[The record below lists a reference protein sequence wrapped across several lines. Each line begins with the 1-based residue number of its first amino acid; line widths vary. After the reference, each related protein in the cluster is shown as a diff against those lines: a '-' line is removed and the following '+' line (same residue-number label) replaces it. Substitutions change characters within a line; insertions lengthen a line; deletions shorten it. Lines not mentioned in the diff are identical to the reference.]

1 MFFCSISDERILA
14 VSVFCP
20 TLACLNVS
28 TCLTPCWVLTR
39 YVSSKYI
46 PFDGFAS
53 DFETPT
59 NTHTKRH
66 IELSAWLK
74 FTIEI
79 SHLFFWY
86 GDESWISLSFRFKR
100 LKVNEN
106 CGFRTSDLQVP
117 RSISTWRDHIC
128 TLISLDLEVPMLVK
142 ATWPTCILGTAGM
155 SLQANILILAFMY
168 VRGWMSGTHPAWC
181 ESCDHINIMHVHA
194 SVHAWEIV
202 SI

>member
-1 MFFCSISDERILA
+1 MSECQYLSD
-14 VSVFCP
+14 SM
-20 TLACLNVS
+20 
-28 TCLTPCWVLTR
+28 
-39 YVSSKYI
+39 
-46 PFDGFAS
+46 
-53 DFETPT
+53 
-59 NTHTKRH
+59 
-66 IELSAWLK
+66 LSADAIRIFQVYSVWRICIWFWDPNQYAHQEAYWAVCLV
-74 FTIEI
+74 TVHYRNL
-79 SHLFFWY
+79 SPFFWY